1 MSDGEKKKSRIRYL
15 FGCLIIFLCAAGLI
29 VAAFY
34 INRIIKGV
42 EEEKEHDL
50 VAELRDS
57 KYPDHILLHDIE
69 TDTKDKTNA
78 QIFAYEKGLSGR
90 KCVGMGSVEDIKKSI
105 FSSAVGIFGLEV
117 PGTIIELEGEKNNI
131 ELYLPGSHTDEFL
144 SWKVGDKV
152 LFAGTIS
159 NVKLG
164 SYKSSVFIEDVVIE
178 RHWSE

>member
-1 MSDGEKKKSRIRYL
+1 MGEKKKSRLRYF

-34 INRIIKGV
+34 INKIIKGV
-42 EEEKEHDL
+42 EEEKEHDI

-57 KYPDHILLHDIE
+57 KYPDHILLYTID

-90 KCVGMGSVEDIKKSI
+90 KCVGMGSVEDIKKSTG
-105 FSSAVGIFGLEV
+105 SSIVGIFGLEI
-117 PGTIIELEGEKNNI
+117 PGTLIELKGKKSNI
-131 ELYLPGSHTDEFL
+131 ELYLSGSHTDEFL

-159 NVKLG
+159 KVKLG
-164 SYKSSVFIEDVVIE
+164 SFTSTVYIKDVVIE
-178 RHWSE
+178 KHWSE